1 MLCPVHPS
9 NRPPDCGLRNGKK
22 SNKEHTII
30 CGRCGLRLVGS
41 RPGNDDDIGLF
52 GRVLVIII
60 DKHVVLRE
68 LVEQG

>member
-1 MLCPVHPS
+1 MLCSANPS
-9 NRPPDCGLRNGKK
+9 NRPPACGLGKGK
-22 SNKEHTII
+22 SNKERTII

-41 RPGNDDDIGLF
+41 RPGNNDDIGLF